1 MESQLVLDAQSF
13 GKHLLLLL
21 LSQQLLSLAFKVP
34 VANRLQSTS
43 CLFLGHG
50 VCGSLGRGVDC
61 LLPHLAAAPSLF
73 PKVIILTLTSS
84 CSTTTISIV

>member
-1 MESQLVLDAQSF
+1 METQPVLDAKSF
-13 GKHLLLLL
+13 GNLLL
-21 LSQQLLSLAFKVP
+21 LSRQSLSLAFEVP
-34 VANRLQSTS
+34 LASRLQRPS

-50 VCGSLGRGVDC
+50 VSGSLGRGVDC
-61 LLPHLAAAPSLF
+61 LLPHGAAAQSLY